1 MPRVVIVSNRLPVSV
16 KKVDG
21 KLEFYPSAGGLATG
35 LSSYANTGANRW
47 IGWPGIASDDLSD
60 TERKDIA
67 TRAESTIATPYSNS
81 NEKVEGHDT
90 AATMRI

>member
-21 KLEFYPSAGGLATG
+21 KLEYYPSAGGLATG
-35 LSSYANTGANRW
+35 LSSYATNGANRW

-60 TERKDIA
+60 IERKHI
-67 TRAESTIATPYSNS
+67 TAELKKITATPYS
-81 NEKVEGHDT
+81 
-90 AATMRI
+90 